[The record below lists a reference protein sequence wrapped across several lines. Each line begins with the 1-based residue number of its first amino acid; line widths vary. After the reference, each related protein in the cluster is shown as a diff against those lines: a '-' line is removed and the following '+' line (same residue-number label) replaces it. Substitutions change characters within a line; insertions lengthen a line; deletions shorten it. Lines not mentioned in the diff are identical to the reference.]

1 MPNPP
6 FSFLVQD
13 IYQESPN
20 AKRYSFDYGLTPFEF
35 YPGQFSVLTLPSST
49 TPQTAA
55 ITLACSPL
63 RRQNFE
69 FVVVRT
75 GDFGTKFYDT
85 VQIGDLVPMQAPA
98 GKFHLEIFDPRP
110 ILFIAYDYCVTG
122 TRAFWQYHQDVQ
134 MSKDFVFVHPYRG
147 HGQALFKNEF
157 ESTSSSNRK
166 YVPLELPANP
176 EVMLNPNFLSQAIQ
190 SLPDSLIYLTGE
202 GKDVMNLKKTL
213 ESLGK
218 NPQSIR
224 TERWS

>member
-1 MPNPP
+1 
-6 FSFLVQD
+6 
-13 IYQESPN
+13 
-20 AKRYSFDYGLTPFEF
+20 
-35 YPGQFSVLTLPSST
+35 
-49 TPQTAA
+49 
-55 ITLACSPL
+55 
-63 RRQNFE
+63 
-69 FVVVRT
+69 
-75 GDFGTKFYDT
+75 
-85 VQIGDLVPMQAPA
+85 
-98 GKFHLEIFDPRP
+98 
-110 ILFIAYDYCVTG
+110 
-122 TRAFWQYHQDVQ
+122 

-176 EVMLNPNFLSQAIQ
+176 EIMLNPNFLSQAIQ